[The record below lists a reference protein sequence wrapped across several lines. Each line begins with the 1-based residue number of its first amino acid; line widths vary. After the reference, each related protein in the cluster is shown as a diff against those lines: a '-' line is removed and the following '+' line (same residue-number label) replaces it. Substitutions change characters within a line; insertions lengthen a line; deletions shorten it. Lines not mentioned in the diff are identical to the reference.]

1 MFSFSSFSTHPN
13 KRFPL
18 FNTLLFTLCIINYT
32 FFFIFNAVI
41 ENPNFRVAQYK
52 SLRKKNTA
60 KKCQPLRMHRTTLRS
75 RGGGIHGMRKSK
87 SSYLK
92 TRPRFNSD
100 LIYGKRIFDA

>member
-1 MFSFSSFSTHPN
+1 MI
-13 KRFPL
+13 
-18 FNTLLFTLCIINYT
+18 LLFVTHSFLLLFYKLH